1 MRMQSLLNRA
11 LFGKRK
17 GDLKDYTNG
26 LKETFAQEK
35 KAKKVLMPSSSVIEN
50 IRQYPFGSRNIGEDR
65 TESEEKAT
73 LESKSGLFLILGLV
87 TSVAR

>member
-1 MRMQSLLNRA
+1 M
-11 LFGKRK
+11 FGNRK

-35 KAKKVLMPSSSVIEN
+35 KAKKSADAN
-50 IRQYPFGSRNIGEDR
+50 IISNREYSAISRNIGEDR

-73 LESKSGLFLILGLV
+73 LKSESGLFLILGLV

>member
-17 GDLKDYTNG
+17 GDLKDYTND

-35 KAKKVLMPSSSVIEN
+35 KAKKVL
-50 IRQYPFGSRNIGEDR
+50 IRHGICPKFYTAGF
-65 TESEEKAT
+65 
-73 LESKSGLFLILGLV
+73 SG
-87 TSVAR
+87 